1 MTDSHFGGGDTNP
14 LSPNQYARP
23 GYTFGGWSRTPGS
36 STTDFTDGQP
46 VTNVTTSDG
55 ATVTLYAVW
64 VPATPA
70 VLHDPPVQKIITG
83 GTPHNAGTFT
93 FLLRAVSTTAPEAGG
108 VLPMPLAAGGNQEMQ
123 LEIQGAGTGEFG
135 DISFRLPGTYVY
147 EIRELPLGRKG
158 FTFDTEP
165 VTVTYVVT
173 QQGNVLT
180 ANRSMEKAGQAV
192 TGAVFT
198 NEFEKPYYTITFDS
212 NGSWIRIPE
221 QSVKEGEHGKD
232 PNQRML
238 RTESKFIG
246 WYLNG
251 QPYDFNAPVYDDI
264 TLVAEYEYKYSPD
277 NGGGGGGGGTGG
289 KGGGKPAAKPITPA
303 VPVTPVTTEEKP
315 TGENGEEESRQTA
328 ETVAQSDTRGRE
340 RQKRPENTPE
350 KGRRKKKRRLP
361 RTGEAGGSTEL
372 PMLVG
377 LARTT
382 FVFFTEEKR
391 REQ

>member
-1 MTDSHFGGGDTNP
+1 
-14 LSPNQYARP
+14 
-23 GYTFGGWSRTPGS
+23 
-36 STTDFTDGQP
+36 
-46 VTNVTTSDG
+46 
-55 ATVTLYAVW
+55 
-64 VPATPA
+64 
-70 VLHDPPVQKIITG
+70 
-83 GTPHNAGTFT
+83 
-93 FLLRAVSTTAPEAGG
+93 
-108 VLPMPLAAGGNQEMQ
+108 MPLAAGSNQEMQ

-277 NGGGGGGGGTGG
+277 NGGGGGGGTGG
-289 KGGGKPAAKPITPA
+289 KGGGKPAAKPITPVA
-303 VPVTPVTTEEKP
+303 PVTPVTTEEKP

-350 KGRRKKKRRLP
+350 KDRRKKKRCLP
-361 RTGEAGGSTEL
+361 KTGEASGVMRHS
-372 PMLVG
+372 
-377 LARTT
+377 
-382 FVFFTEEKR
+382 
-391 REQ
+391 